1 MTNQSH
7 AWDRFAPTTS
17 MQSQPSWP
25 TFAEPEISVVVPPAD
40 RVVSGEV
47 IASSDAETPR
57 QTSRIEVGRDGSI
70 QFHDETAPTRE
81 PLTQVTTDTFY
92 ASTLDSPNAGSG
104 GLDRVST
111 LTCLTLAVDLN
122 KLRDA
127 LVTAQEEN
135 GGQPT
140 DPNKQIYVGREG
152 ELLMG
157 DEAGGAER
165 IAQVTTDTFY
175 AFHAQSRVEEESEFV
190 CTNMPRNTVRVSD
203 GTYDGWAFTI
213 SNEFGDTYKLFM
225 YHHPSFGVYRVVLVD
240 PHMEGG
246 VVDAHGTHLWP
257 DGHLCLTREHPGNG
271 YPSMAQTYA
280 KTAVWTRG
288 ASCYRRGYGFQFNK
302 GQV

>member
-1 MTNQSH
+1 
-7 AWDRFAPTTS
+7 
-17 MQSQPSWP
+17 MQPQPSRT
-25 TFAEPEISVVVPPAD
+25 TFPEPEISVDVPPAD

-47 IASSDAETPR
+47 IASSVAEMPR
-57 QTSRIEVGRDGSI
+57 QTSRIEVGRGGTI
-70 QFHDETAPTRE
+70 QFRDDTAPTRE

-92 ASTLDSPNAGSG
+92 ASTLDSPIAGSG

-127 LVTAQEEN
+127 LVTAQEN
-135 GGQPT
+135 GGQST
-140 DPNKQIYVGREG
+140 DPAKQIYVGREG

-157 DEAGGAER
+157 NEAVGAER
-165 IAQVTTDTFY
+165 IAEVTTDTFY
-175 AFHAQSRVEEESEFV
+175 VFYAQSRVEEESEFV
-190 CTNMPRNTVRVSD
+190 RSNMPQNTVRVSD
-203 GTYDGWAFTI
+203 GTYEGWAFTV
-213 SNEFGDTYKLFM
+213 SNEFGDAYKLFM
-225 YHHPSFGVYRVVLVD
+225 YYHPSFGVYRVVLVD

-280 KTAVWTRG
+280 KAAVWTRG

>member
-1 MTNQSH
+1 MSNQSH

-17 MQSQPSWP
+17 VQSQPSRP
-25 TFAEPEISVVVPPAD
+25 TFAEPDTSVATPPVD
-40 RVVSGEV
+40 RMVSGEV
-47 IASSDAETPR
+47 IARPDAEEPR
-57 QTSRIEVGRDGSI
+57 QTSRIEVGRDGRI
-70 QFHDETAPTRE
+70 QLHDETAPIRE

-92 ASTLDSPNAGSG
+92 ASTLGSANAGSG
-104 GLDRVST
+104 GPDRVST
-111 LTCLTLAVDLN
+111 LTGLTLAVDLN

-127 LVTAQEEN
+127 LITAQGE

-157 DEAGGAER
+157 NEASGAER

-175 AFHAQSRVEEESEFV
+175 AFYSQSRTEDESEFV
-190 CTNMPRNTVRVSD
+190 RTNMPRNTVRVSD

-225 YHHPSFGVYRVVLVD
+225 YYHPSFSVYRVVLVD

-280 KTAVWTRG
+280 KAAVWTRG
-288 ASCYRRGYGFQFNK
+288 ASCYRRGYDFQFNK